1 MVPLEVGEQ
10 LDHYRLDECVAEGGM
25 ATIFRATDLR
35 SDSRVA
41 IKVPHPEAECDP
53 AQFTRFQRE
62 AEIGRMLDHPDVL
75 RVFPAEKSRRVYF
88 VMEWV
93 DGLPLRVLL
102 AREKRLDPARA
113 TGIAVAVCGALDHIH
128 SRGVVHRDLKPE
140 NIMIGADGR
149 IKLIDF
155 GIAGKSGGRRVTY
168 GKFSQSMGT
177 PDYVAPEQVKGKRG
191 DARTD
196 VYGLG
201 VILYEML
208 TGETPFEG
216 ESPLVV
222 LNNRLRVDPIPPRQ
236 RNGNLSPELEQVIL
250 RALEREPVHRYASA
264 QEFEAELLSP
274 PPARPRE
281 RVQQSQPM
289 RRRLLVYS
297 GLATIPILIFVV
309 LLYVAGHQ

>member
-1 MVPLEVGEQ
+1 MGPLEVGEQ
-10 LDHYRLDECVAEGGM
+10 VDHYRLDERVAEGGM

-35 SDSRVA
+35 SDLRVA

-53 AQFTRFQRE
+53 ALFTRFQRE
-62 AEIGRMLDHPDVL
+62 AEIGRMLDHPGVL

-93 DGLPLRVLL
+93 EGIPLRALL

-113 TGIAVAVCGALDHIH
+113 TRIAAAVCGALDHLH

-140 NIMIGADGR
+140 NIMIGADER

-155 GIAGKSGGRRVTY
+155 GIAGKSGGRRVTF

-196 VYGLG
+196 IYALG

-216 ESPLVV
+216 ESPLVL
-222 LNNRLRVDPIPPRQ
+222 LNNRLRKDPVPPR
-236 RNGNLSPELEQVIL
+236 RHNRALSPELEQVIL

-264 QEFEAELLSP
+264 KQFEAELLSP
-274 PPARPRE
+274 PPVRPRE
-281 RVQQSQPM
+281 RGQPPQPT
-289 RRRLLVYS
+289 RRTLLVYS
-297 GLATIPILIFVV
+297 GLATIPILIFVL